1 MRFYLIFYIAFY
13 SLLFSQSENELVIL
27 NRMIERSFYPIQ
39 DFLLS
44 ASIESIKTRFVST
57 DENISPLIKASILSK
72 FEESSVSDITLEVVV
87 RKSEIRYPEIVSFPL
102 FGEENLKR
110 VIELDLAYLVI
121 KDEKTI
127 FQHNFYE
134 TYVDTISISE
144 LNDYQ
149 KFQRKKANIPEV
161 GFWRRAVEPTI
172 ITSITGAI
180 VYLFFSVRSR

>member
-1 MRFYLIFYIAFY
+1 MRFYLIFFIAFY

-27 NRMIERSFYPIQ
+27 NRMIEKSFYPIQ

-44 ASIESIKTRFVST
+44 ASVESIKTRFVST
-57 DENISPLIKASILSK
+57 DENIFPLIKASILSK
-72 FEESSVSDITLEVVV
+72 FKSSVSDITLEIVVK
-87 RKSEIRYPEIVSFPL
+87 KSEIRYPEIVSFPL

-127 FQHNFYE
+127 YQHNFYE

-144 LNDYQ
+144 LTDYQ

-161 GFWRRAVEPTI
+161 SFWRRAVEPTI